1 MFSNL
6 ITSDFVLQLT
16 SLNDRFWSWINDHL
30 GPWSSK
36 HLGNIIGILIVAW
49 AIRRFGGKLAM
60 RFISTTVRHDL
71 YPTEAD
77 RKKRIKTLQSLVT
90 AIFRV
95 GTWAI
100 ALLLIISEIRPNYAG
115 TLFASAGI
123 IGVAIGFGAQS
134 LIKDF
139 MSGIFIILENQY
151 RVGDTVTL
159 DKVSGTVEG
168 ITMRTTILRDA
179 DGSVHHVPNGTI
191 TVTTNKTMDYGRM
204 NELLVVDA
212 DTDLDK
218 FEKMINN
225 IGKEMADMPDFESR
239 LSQPPRF
246 DRVNGLDAKGDLI
259 VRITAKTSP
268 SDQWKVKSEF
278 YRRLRASAKKTNIKL
293 HT

>member
-1 MFSNL
+1 MQYFS
-6 ITSDFVLQLT
+6 TSDFITRIENLNTEFWNWV
-16 SLNDRFWSWINDHL
+16 NDRL
-30 GPWSSK
+30 GPWASH
-36 HLGNIIGILIVAW
+36 HLGNIIGILFIAW
-49 AIRRFGGKLAM
+49 LTRRFGGQLAM

-71 YPTEAD
+71 YPTDSD
-77 RKKRIKTLQSLVT
+77 RKKRIRTLQSLVT

-95 GTWAI
+95 GTWGV
-100 ALLLIISEIRPNYAG
+100 ALLLVVSEVRPNYAG

-123 IGVAIGFGAQS
+123 IGVALGFGAQS

-168 ITMRTTILRDA
+168 ISMRTTTLRDA

-204 NELLVVDA
+204 NELLVVGA

-218 FEKMINN
+218 FEAMINK
-225 IGKEMADMPDFESR
+225 IGKDMISMPELETK
-239 LSQPPRF
+239 LSEPPHF
-246 DRVNGLDAKGDLI
+246 DRVNGIDAKGDII
-259 VRITAKTSP
+259 VRITAKTTP
-268 SDQWKVKSEF
+268 SAQWRVKSEF
-278 YRRLRASAKKTNIKL
+278 YKRLRASAKKANISF
-293 HT
+293 HS